1 MNGGA
6 VSLKARA
13 LILGGADFFGLHL
26 ARRLVTEGYH
36 VVVVDNLSRGRD
48 RAEVAALGATPGV
61 EVIAGDLTDPATWA
75 ALARGWAQ
83 IYLLPSAP
91 LPKAIES
98 DPVRAVRG
106 QALAA
111 LHLIDWAAPGDKVFF
126 ASSGEVYADG
136 VEDGVVQVPTEEA
149 EPVLVGDLAEPRSA
163 YAASRLFAEAAL
175 VHAARAGRSR
185 IVVGRFYDLYGPRM
199 GADHLIPQM
208 CVRAVRGDDPFLV
221 KGPHRKRAFCYVDD
235 AVEATLR
242 LMESPAAV
250 GEIVHIGNDGAKS
263 TSTIGDLARAVLR
276 IAGVETRVVAEPAP
290 TGSPARRAPDLAK
303 LRRLTAF
310 EPSVD
315 LPDGLRRTFY
325 WYRRT
330 WASRRP

>member
-1 MNGGA
+1 MGGGA

-36 VVVVDNLSRGRD
+36 VVVVDTLTRGRD

-61 EVIAGDLTDPATWA
+61 ELIGGDLTDPATWA
-75 ALARGWAQ
+75 ALRRGWAQ
-83 IYLLPSAP
+83 IYLLPPAP
-91 LPKAIES
+91 LPKSIDS

-106 QALAA
+106 HALAA
-111 LHLIDWAAPGDKVFF
+111 LHLLDWAAPGDKVFF

-149 EPVLVGDLAEPRSA
+149 EPVVVGDLAQPRSA

-185 IVVGRFYDLYGPRM
+185 VVVGRFYDVYGPRM
-199 GADHLIPQM
+199 ATDHLIPQM

-221 KGPHRKRAFCYVDD
+221 KGPHRKRSFCYVDD

-242 LMESPAAV
+242 LMEAPTAV
-250 GEIVHIGNDGAKS
+250 GEIVHIGNDSPMS
-263 TSTIGDLARAVLR
+263 TVGDVARMVLR
-276 IAGVETRVVAEPAP
+276 IAGVQPRVVAEPAP
-290 TGSPARRAPDLAK
+290 PGSPARRAPDLAK

-315 LPDGLRRTFY
+315 LADGLRRTFY

-330 WASRRP
+330 WAS

>member
-1 MNGGA
+1 MNGGP

-36 VVVVDNLSRGRD
+36 VVVVDILTRGRD

-61 EVIAGDLTDPATWA
+61 ELVGGDLTDPATWA
-75 ALARGWAQ
+75 ALPRGWAQ
-83 IYLLPSAP
+83 IYLLPPAP
-91 LPKAIES
+91 LPKSVES

-106 QALAA
+106 HALAA
-111 LHLIDWAAPGDKVFF
+111 LHLLDWAAPGDKVFF

-149 EPVLVGDLAEPRSA
+149 EPAVVGDLAEPRSA

-185 IVVGRFYDLYGPRM
+185 VVVGRFYDVYGPRM
-199 GADHLIPQM
+199 AADHLIPQM
-208 CVRAVRGDDPFLV
+208 CLRAVRGDDPFLV

-242 LMESPAAV
+242 LMEAPAAV
-250 GEIVHIGNDGAKS
+250 GEIVHIGNDDAQKA
-263 TSTIGDLARAVLR
+263 IGEVARMVLR
-276 IAGVETRVVAEPAP
+276 IAGVEPRVVAEPAP
-290 TGSPARRAPDLAK
+290 PGSPARRAPDLTK
-303 LRRLTAF
+303 LRRLTGF
-310 EPSVD
+310 EPSVE
-315 LPDGLRRTFY
+315 LGDGLRRTFY

-330 WASRRP
+330 WAS

>member
-1 MNGGA
+1 M
-6 VSLKARA
+6 SLKARA

-26 ARRLVTEGYH
+26 ARRLVKEGYH
-36 VVVVDNLSRGRD
+36 VVVVDNLTRGRD

-61 EVIAGDLTDPATWA
+61 EVVAGDLTDGATWA
-75 ALARGWAQ
+75 ALRRGWAQ
-83 IYLLPSAP
+83 IYLLGGAP
-91 LPKAIES
+91 PPRVVES
-98 DPVRAVRG
+98 DPVRAVRAH
-106 QALAA
+106 ALAA

-149 EPVLVGDLAEPRSA
+149 EPVVVGDLAEPRSA

-185 IVVGRFYDLYGPRM
+185 VVVGRFYDVYGPRM

-208 CVRAVRGDDPFLV
+208 CVRAVRGDDPFRV
-221 KGPHRKRAFCYVDD
+221 KGPHRKRSFCYVDD

-242 LMESPAAV
+242 LMEAPAAV
-250 GEIVHIGNDGAKS
+250 GEIVHIGNDAPL
-263 TSTIGDLARAVLR
+263 TAVGDVARLVLR
-276 IAGVETRVVAEPAP
+276 IAGVEARVVAEPAP
-290 TGSPARRAPDLAK
+290 PGSPARRAPDLAK
-303 LRRLTAF
+303 LRRLTGW
-310 EPSVD
+310 EPSVE
-315 LPDGLRRTFY
+315 LADGLRRTFY

-330 WASRRP
+330 WAS

>member
-1 MNGGA
+1 MNGGTG
-6 VSLKARA
+6 SLKARA

-36 VVVVDNLSRGRD
+36 VVVVDTLSRGRD

-61 EVIAGDLTDPATWA
+61 EVIAGDLTDPATWS
-75 ALARGWAQ
+75 ALPRGWAQ
-83 IYLLPSAP
+83 IYLLPPAP
-91 LPKAIES
+91 LPKSIES

-106 QALAA
+106 HALAA

-136 VEDGVVQVPTEEA
+136 VEDGVVQVPTEEG
-149 EPVLVGDLAEPRSA
+149 EPVVVGDLAEPRSA

-185 IVVGRFYDLYGPRM
+185 VVVGRFYDVYGPRM
-199 GADHLIPQM
+199 GTDQLIPQM
-208 CVRAVRGDDPFLV
+208 CLRAVRGDDPFLV
-221 KGPHRKRAFCYVDD
+221 KGPHRKRAFCYIDD

-242 LMESPAAV
+242 LMEAPAAV
-250 GEIVHIGNDGAKS
+250 GEIVHIGNDGAQS
-263 TSTIGDLARAVLR
+263 TVGDLARMVLR

-290 TGSPARRAPDLAK
+290 PGSPARRAPDLSK

-315 LPDGLRRTFY
+315 LSDGLRRTFY

-330 WASRRP
+330 WANQRA

>member
-36 VVVVDNLSRGRD
+36 VVVVDTLTRGRD
-48 RAEVAALGATPGV
+48 RAEVTALGATPGV
-61 EVIAGDLTDPATWA
+61 ELIGGDLTDPATWA
-75 ALARGWAQ
+75 ALRRGWAQ
-83 IYLLPSAP
+83 IYLLPPAP
-91 LPKAIES
+91 LPKAVES

-106 QALAA
+106 HALAA

-149 EPVLVGDLAEPRSA
+149 EPVVVGDLAQPRSA

-185 IVVGRFYDLYGPRM
+185 VVVGRFYDLYGPRM
-199 GADHLIPQM
+199 GTDQLIPQM
-208 CVRAVRGDDPFLV
+208 CVRAIRGEDPFLV

-242 LMESPAAV
+242 LMEAPAAV
-250 GEIVHIGNDGAKS
+250 GEIVHIGNDEAQ
-263 TSTIGDLARAVLR
+263 TAIGDLARRVLR
-276 IAGVETRVVAEPAP
+276 IAGVEPRVVAEPAP
-290 TGSPARRAPDLAK
+290 PGSPARRAPDLAK
-303 LRRLTAF
+303 LRRLTGF
-310 EPSVD
+310 EPSVE
-315 LPDGLRRTFY
+315 LADGLRRTFY

-330 WASRRP
+330 WAS

>member
-1 MNGGA
+1 MGGGA

-36 VVVVDNLSRGRD
+36 VVVVDTLTRGRD

-61 EVIAGDLTDPATWA
+61 ELIGGDLTDPATWA
-75 ALARGWAQ
+75 ALRRGWAQ
-83 IYLLPSAP
+83 IYLLPPAP
-91 LPKAIES
+91 LPKSIDS

-106 QALAA
+106 HALAA
-111 LHLIDWAAPGDKVFF
+111 LHLLDWAAPGDKVFF

-149 EPVLVGDLAEPRSA
+149 EPVVVGDLAQPRSA

-185 IVVGRFYDLYGPRM
+185 VVVGRFYDVYGPRM
-199 GADHLIPQM
+199 ATDHLIPQM

-221 KGPHRKRAFCYVDD
+221 KGPHRKRSFCYVGD

-242 LMESPAAV
+242 LMEAPTAV
-250 GEIVHIGNDGAKS
+250 GEIVHIGNDSPMS
-263 TSTIGDLARAVLR
+263 TVGDVARMVLR
-276 IAGVETRVVAEPAP
+276 IAGVQPRVVAEPAP
-290 TGSPARRAPDLAK
+290 PGSPARRAPDLAK

-315 LPDGLRRTFY
+315 LADGLRRTFY

-330 WASRRP
+330 WAS